1 MSDTEAARAA
11 SPSLD
16 DMVSTEIA
24 VADNAVAQ
32 NAASGAASET
42 VDTVPDADA
51 GSENGS
57 ENHEEDLGDL
67 GGDAEDGE
75 EQNLG
80 DLGGEADDGDD
91 SDPYKFI
98 EKSLKYQDMLMTK
111 RHCEERVAF
120 FTEFA
125 KSMPKGKKPHKKL
138 ELFQQRVTS
147 VDKRINK
154 FKDKYAAKR
163 AASAKA
169 RAARV
174 SKAREERDSEE
185 QLGKPLKTV
194 LLKELKKKQSVANKA
209 AIDAVKALGDR
220 ADKKAVLSAGIA
232 AFSEAFLQ
240 SLTAEPLEVP
250 STEGSEAEPE
260 QVAA

>member
-67 GGDAEDGE
+67 GGDAEDG
-75 EQNLG
+75 
-80 DLGGEADDGDD
+80 DD
-91 SDPYKFI
+91 SNPHRFI
-98 EKSLKYQDMLMTK
+98 EKSLHYQDMIMTK
-111 RHCEERVAF
+111 RHNEERVDF
-120 FTEFA
+120 FQTFA